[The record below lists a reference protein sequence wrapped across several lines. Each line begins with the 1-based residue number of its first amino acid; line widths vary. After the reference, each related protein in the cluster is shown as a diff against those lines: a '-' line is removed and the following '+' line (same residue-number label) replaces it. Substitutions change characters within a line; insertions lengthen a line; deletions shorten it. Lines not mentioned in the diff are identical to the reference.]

1 MLCDFPEW
9 FVLFLSTAYFHVFPK
24 HMFFILVF
32 TYFLKFQCC
41 SDVFWCMF
49 GACVVVHAFIHA
61 YNTYIHIYIYVFMH
75 IYIYICTYSH
85 TYVYICICIC
95 IYVLVYIYIYIHE
108 YSKSQ

>member
-61 YNTYIHIYIYVFMH
+61 YITYIHIYICIYAY
-75 IYIYICTYSH
+75 IYIYIHMYIFSH
-85 TYVYICICIC
+85 ICIHMHMYMYICTC
-95 IYVLVYIYIYIHE
+95 VYIYIYIHT
-108 YSKSQ
+108 